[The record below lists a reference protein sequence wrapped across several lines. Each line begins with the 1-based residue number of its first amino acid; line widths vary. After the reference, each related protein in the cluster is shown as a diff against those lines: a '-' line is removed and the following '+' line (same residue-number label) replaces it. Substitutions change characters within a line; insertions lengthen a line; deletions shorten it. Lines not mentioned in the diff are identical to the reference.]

1 MGVTGE
7 PRSRPSATALF
18 HAWEGFGFSHSF
30 QHMPDC
36 PSPLSQ
42 GGTHYKNGMPL
53 SFPQGGSHGPHPGG
67 NLWEI
72 SRTVLMK
79 ISKIPPG
86 QAGFNKSNH
95 WPGTR
100 EIPGKAENA
109 TSVTT
114 ALKNPHKFPQK
125 TQYPLRPEA
134 LMGLQPITSKFL
146 SHRILIPT
154 DSACSTPILAVKK
167 KDSTYHLVCY
177 CLINDL

>member
-1 MGVTGE
+1 MVAARKSTFSNTRATCSVLTSCSGPFSSQTWATVSGPASRTAGLLPHPSSMPGKDLDSPTVFNICLTVPAHC
-7 PRSRPSATALF
+7 PR
-18 HAWEGFGFSHSF
+18 
-30 QHMPDC
+30 
-36 PSPLSQ
+36 

-53 SFPQGGSHGPHPGG
+53 SFLKEGFKHGPHPGG

-79 ISKIPPG
+79 ISKSLPG

-114 ALKNPHKFPQK
+114 ALKNPQISP
-125 TQYPLRPEA
+125 
-134 LMGLQPITSKFL
+134 
-146 SHRILIPT
+146 
-154 DSACSTPILAVKK
+154 
-167 KDSTYHLVCY
+167 KDTISP
-177 CLINDL
+177 

>member
-1 MGVTGE
+1 MPSAGTLGSPMPLNPKGPRTRGCYSDDCPRLRRPLQSAPKQQVHAMDWNRGYIWLQHVSQHFLYTRAACSVLTSCSGPFSSQTWATVGVTGE
-7 PRSRPSATALF
+7 PHSRPSATPLF

-86 QAGFNKSNH
+86 QAGFNK
-95 WPGTR
+95 
-100 EIPGKAENA
+100 
-109 TSVTT
+109 
-114 ALKNPHKFPQK
+114 
-125 TQYPLRPEA
+125 
-134 LMGLQPITSKFL
+134 
-146 SHRILIPT
+146 
-154 DSACSTPILAVKK
+154 
-167 KDSTYHLVCY
+167 
-177 CLINDL
+177 